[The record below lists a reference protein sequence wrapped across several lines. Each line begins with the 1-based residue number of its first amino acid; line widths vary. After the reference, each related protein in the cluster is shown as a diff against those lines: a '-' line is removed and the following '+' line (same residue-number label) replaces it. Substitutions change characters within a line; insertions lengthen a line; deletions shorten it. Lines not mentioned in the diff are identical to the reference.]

1 MKELKNQLSPLE
13 LSTTILTSSDKL
25 TGTQRRRA
33 MRMRE
38 KVVRVGTE
46 PKPELQRFQE
56 RFRRT
61 PVSSLVSQIGRFARR
76 AAHCRYLLEKL
87 APDSVFA
94 APLRDEQTRHLTAFV
109 LASGEWQ
116 RRAGPGI
123 PANALPPVEK

>member
-1 MKELKNQLSPLE
+1 MKELQNQLSPLE

-38 KVVRVGTE
+38 TVVRVGTE
-46 PKPELQRFQE
+46 PKPQIQKFQE

-61 PVSSLVSQIGRFARR
+61 QVGSLVSQIARFARR

-87 APDSVFA
+87 SPQSVFA
-94 APLRDEQTRHLTAFV
+94 APLRDEQERHLSMFV
-109 LASGEWQ
+109 VASGEWQ
-116 RRAGPGI
+116 KRVNPEPILENEVRY
-123 PANALPPVEK
+123 